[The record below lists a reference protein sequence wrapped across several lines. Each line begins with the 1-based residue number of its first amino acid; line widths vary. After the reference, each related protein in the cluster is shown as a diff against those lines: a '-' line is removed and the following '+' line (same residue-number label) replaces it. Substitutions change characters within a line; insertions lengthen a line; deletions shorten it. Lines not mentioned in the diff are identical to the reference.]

1 MVNGVPAVTSK
12 QELTDLTGKSR
23 YVGGRVKR
31 LAGASL
37 RQKAMS
43 SGLRSWSSAAV
54 TGKPDA
60 VKVARPVWSG
70 GKTARSYLSL
80 PFRLSGPLP
89 VGFRFLPRPLPAALS
104 GPLTTPRAARGQQGN
119 GLPTFRRWNNRV
131 V

>member
-1 MVNGVPAVTSK
+1 MNGVPAVTSK

-80 PFRLSGPLP
+80 PEDTYDDASGRNQCRVPRMRL
-89 VGFRFLPRPLPAALS
+89 
-104 GPLTTPRAARGQQGN
+104 
-119 GLPTFRRWNNRV
+119 V

>member
-43 SGLRSWSSAAV
+43 SGLRAWSSAAV

-80 PFRLSGPLP
+80 PVGSGPNHQRGLTAP
-89 VGFRFLPRPLPAALS
+89 SRKGRPQFAEGTLEEEAGYELL
-104 GPLTTPRAARGQQGN
+104 G
-119 GLPTFRRWNNRV
+119 
-131 V
+131 